1 MNLGLA
7 GRAAARVMALVLTAG
22 ALVGVGLLAPVQTA
36 AAAGPATV
44 SRPIDTLARNVDRV
58 ESIREVEDVTRSF
71 AQLAQSGRWGDM
83 AALFAPD
90 GTLQWGE
97 QTAAGRTAIAAWLK
111 NDAGAMNGIAPGS
124 LDTMIIDDPI
134 VNLSADGR
142 SARARWDG
150 IRFMGDGKGGTR
162 IDGGV
167 YENDY
172 VQNQGRWQIATLH
185 FYLQYQGNYAN
196 GWTNAGGQPLPD
208 VAYHFTP
215 DTAGVPIPAP
225 AGPAPRTTETA
236 AQLAARVSRLNA
248 EDDVRNLQNAY
259 GYYVDRRMWNDVT
272 DLFAPG
278 ATVTIAGTGT
288 FHGSNGVRQAME
300 QTMGPAGLTRGAL
313 NDHPIFDGIIDVSP
327 DGKTAV
333 DRGTEI
339 GMLENPATHASSWQF
354 SVFRNTFVNQ
364 GGLWK
369 LKQLTVTPLITA
381 SYADGWGNGG
391 ISPAPRTVPAFLDTS
406 RQAAAGQAGQGQDQP
421 APNLADLTRRL
432 ARSQAYDGAENVNNT
447 YSEYLTDLQFGLLG
461 QLIAQQ
467 GNKESPFIGYY
478 VGPARVAQAGLRY
491 GPPPVLR
498 TFIPIHWEPQ
508 PVILVS
514 HDGRSAN
521 VRARLFQPRTD
532 TDNTGFYQAG
542 FDDGMYNNQAVLE
555 NGTWR
560 LWDTTI
566 DEEYFSSRSWATGWA
581 AVQPRDPNLPPP
593 PPNAVVAKYPPD
605 VLLTAMGARE
615 EGFQGGTGTYIAW
628 PDIVPMW
635 FNYRNLVS
643 GRVPQYYQPDCTACT
658 VRPDWSMTNYGY
670 EMPPNG
676 PEIDGLNVTTG
687 QQG

>member
-1 MNLGLA
+1 
-7 GRAAARVMALVLTAG
+7 MALALTAG
-22 ALVGVGLLAPVQTA
+22 LGIVSLQSPAQTA
-36 AAAGPATV
+36 AAAGLAASA

-58 ESIREVEDVTRSF
+58 ESLREVEDVTSNF
-71 AQLAQSGRWGDM
+71 SQLAQSGRWGDM
-83 AALFAPD
+83 AALFAPS
-90 GTLQWGE
+90 GTLQWGD
-97 QTAAGRTAIAAWLK
+97 QTVTGRSSIAGWLK
-111 NDAGAMNGIAPGS
+111 SDAGAMNGIQPGS
-124 LDTMIIDDPI
+124 LDTMIIDNPV

-142 SARARWDG
+142 TAQGRWEG
-150 IRFMGDGKGGTR
+150 IRFMGDGKGNTR

-172 VQNQGRWQIATLH
+172 VQEQGHWQIANMH
-185 FYLQYQGNYAN
+185 YYPQYEGNYAA
-196 GWTNAGGQPLPD
+196 GWKNVNGQPLPF
-208 VAYHFTP
+208 VPYHFTG
-215 DTAGVPIPAP
+215 DTAGEPIPA
-225 AGPAPRTTETA
+225 ATGPAPRTSESA
-236 AQLAARVSRLNA
+236 GQLAARISRLNS

-259 GYYVDRRMWNDVT
+259 GYYVDRRMWDDVV

-278 ATVTIAGTGT
+278 ATVHISGAGT
-288 FHGSNGVRQAME
+288 FHGSGGVRQAME
-300 QTMGPAGLTRGAL
+300 TTMGPAGLTQGTL
-313 NDHPIFDGIIDVSP
+313 NDRPIFDTIVDVSP
-327 DGKTAV
+327 DGQTAV
-333 DRGTEI
+333 DRGIEF
-339 GMLENPATHASSWQF
+339 GMLENSTTHVASWQF
-354 SVFRNTFVNQ
+354 SVFSNTFVNQ

-369 LKQLTVTPLITA
+369 LKQLNITPLITA
-381 SYADGWGNGG
+381 TYADGWGNGG
-391 ISPAPRTVPAFLDTS
+391 TAPSPRTVPAFLDAS
-406 RQAAAGQAGQGQDQP
+406 RQTAAEQGDQQAQEGQSQSHPD
-421 APNLADLTRRL
+421 LADLARRL
-432 ARSQAYDGAENVNNT
+432 DRSQAYDGAENVNNAYT
-447 YSEYLTDLQFGLLG
+447 YYLDDSQCGLIG
-461 QLIAQQ
+461 QIHAQQ
-467 GNKESPFIGYY
+467 GSKESPFGGFYQ
-478 VGPARVAQAGLRY
+478 GPARIARACQVVY
-491 GPPPVLR
+491 GDNPPT
-498 TFIPIHWEPQ
+498 TFTGISYHWEPQ

-676 PEIDGLNVTTG
+676 PEIDGLNVATG